1 MVIRYMSRP
10 VSYAAITSGGG
21 IKAAEAR
28 AEAAKLRAELDEW
41 AGRDDI
47 SARAYQIREAKLLP
61 KIQAAEQRAQV
72 LTVPRPLR
80 DLASPGADVR
90 ARWEAM
96 PVAARR
102 EVLKALHITV
112 EVIPAAGEDGRYLRA
127 GDRVLVRMEKK
138 EEGGGKE

>member
-10 VSYAAITSGGG
+10 SSYAAISSGGG

-28 AEAAKLRAELDEW
+28 TEAAKLRAELDRW
-41 AGRDDI
+41 AAADI
-47 SARAYQIREAKLLP
+47 TVRAYKIKEAQLLP

-72 LTVPRPLR
+72 LAVPRPLR

-102 EVLKALHITV
+102 EVLKALRITV
-112 EVIPAAGEDGRYLRA
+112 EVIPAAGDDGRYLRA
-127 GDRVLVRMEKK
+127 GDRVLVRREKTDT
-138 EEGGGKE
+138 G